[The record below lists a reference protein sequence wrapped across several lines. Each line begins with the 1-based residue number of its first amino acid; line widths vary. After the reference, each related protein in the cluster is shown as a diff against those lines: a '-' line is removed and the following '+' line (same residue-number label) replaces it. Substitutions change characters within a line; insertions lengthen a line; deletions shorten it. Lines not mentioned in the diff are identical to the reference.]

1 MPAILLPIAAPT
13 TPPVLAD
20 LITAHTLFVRRKRK
34 QLSDQADLHNWYV
47 REAQAVDERACKARH
62 IAWIV
67 AEWKADLTVDI
78 N

>member
-1 MPAILLPIAAPT
+1 MPAIPLPIAAPT

-34 QLSDQADLHNWYV
+34 EQEEQADLHSWYM
-47 REAQAVDERACKARH
+47 REAQAVDKRARKAQH

-67 AEWKADLTVDI
+67 ASWKADPTVDL